1 MWYLIAY
8 KSTIEGDPMNIFRT
22 KLCVSFGLLTTS
34 VLFSGCNA
42 IAPVKASP
50 ATAATPAKASDVTA
64 SNTPVKSIEEIANEA
79 MQSKGQLSR
88 EQIDALI
95 RANAKCKP
103 NDPRYNS

>member
-1 MWYLIAY
+1 MKMPTFDQLILPTLKALE
-8 KSTIEGDPMNIFRT
+8 SLG
-22 KLCVSFGLLTTS
+22 G
-34 VLFSGCNA
+34 SG
-42 IAPVKASP
+42 
-50 ATAATPAKASDVTA
+50 
-64 SNTPVKSIEEIANEA
+64 SIEEIANEA